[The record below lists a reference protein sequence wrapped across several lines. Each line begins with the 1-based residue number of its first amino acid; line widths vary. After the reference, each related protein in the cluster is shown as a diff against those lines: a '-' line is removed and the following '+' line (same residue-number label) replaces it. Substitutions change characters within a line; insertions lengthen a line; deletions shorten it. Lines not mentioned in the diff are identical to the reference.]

1 MSQDNL
7 VKLKSSASGHVVWTR
22 KNKKKFSNVKLA
34 LKKYDPNVRKRVIY
48 KESKK

>member
-7 VKLKSSASGHVVWTR
+7 IKLKSSASGHTIWTR
-22 KNKKKFSNVKLA
+22 KNKKKLSTVKLA
-34 LKKYDPNVRKRVIY
+34 LKKYDPNVRKRVVY